1 MRQLLE
7 SMGISLPQALAKAS
21 VEDFPEM
28 ITVDGSVLLA
38 QEYGLARS
46 VSVKDF
52 PDRTGYESFVNHFHI
67 PYEGTRA
74 SLDGLLAR
82 VAAIRKG
89 LERYAADRRFL
100 IIVSISEKECTIRF
114 HECRPPEAWLA
125 DSLEGYMDEAV
136 AAISVGDAADR

>member
-1 MRQLLE
+1 
-7 SMGISLPQALAKAS
+7 MGISLPQALAKAS

-67 PYEGTRA
+67 PYEETRA

-82 VAAIRKG
+82 VAVSPTFASPM
-89 LERYAADRRFL
+89 FL
-100 IIVSISEKECTIRF
+100 IPLIK
-114 HECRPPEAWLA
+114 
-125 DSLEGYMDEAV
+125 
-136 AAISVGDAADR
+136 

>member
-7 SMGISLPQALAKAS
+7 SVGISLPQALAKAS

-82 VAAIRKG
+82 VAAGPVPWSK
-89 LERYAADRRFL
+89 LA
-100 IIVSISEKECTIRF
+100 TIRSSAGRPLRAAACNNAI
-114 HECRPPEAWLA
+114 ESRPPDTASTNRRGA
-125 DSLEGYMDEAV
+125 GA
-136 AAISVGDAADR
+136 